1 MVAPAIVHAGE
12 RLLPRV
18 PGALVWPIAQAL
30 GSIAYAASPGS
41 REAVRANLAVVAP
54 GREGPAMVR
63 HIFTEQ
69 SRNYLDIF
77 RLLRMD
83 RASLRAGVEKRGWER
98 FTEAHAEGKGVI
110 VASAHLGP
118 ISVVGQILVAHG
130 FDTVLPIEVERS
142 EMQRAVNRARATMG
156 LQLVHTDTPLAV
168 VRALRQG
175 KVFGLLADRA
185 VTGVGERVE
194 FFGREALL
202 PSAHI
207 ALALRTGAP
216 VIPAFSLRDRGQ
228 LVASFEPRLPLVPS
242 GDRDA
247 DIRAGVARWARV
259 LEDYVSRFP
268 EQWTVFE
275 RVWSAPS

>member
-12 RLLPRV
+12 RVLPILPAR
-18 PGALVWPIAQAL
+18 LVWPIAEAL
-30 GSIAYAASPGS
+30 GSVAYAASPAA
-41 REAVRANLAVVAP
+41 RAAVRANLAVIAP
-54 GREGPAMVR
+54 ERAGAAMAR
-63 HIFTEQ
+63 HIFAEQ

-77 RLLRMD
+77 RLVRMKSE
-83 RASLRAGVEKRGWER
+83 ALRAVVEKRGWER
-98 FTEAHAEGKGVI
+98 FVEAHAEGKGVI

-130 FDTVLPIEVERS
+130 YETVLPIEIERS
-142 EMQRAVNRARATMG
+142 EMQRAVNRARASMG

-185 VTGVGERVE
+185 VTGVGERVG

-207 ALALRTGAP
+207 ALGLRTGAP
-216 VIPAFSLRDRGQ
+216 VIPAFSLRDRGT
-228 LVASFEPRLPLVPS
+228 LVASFEERLPLVAT
-242 GDRDA
+242 GDREA
-247 DIRAGVARWARV
+247 DVRRGIALWARV
-259 LEDYVSRFP
+259 LETYVRRYA

-275 RVWSAPS
+275 RVWSDA

>member
-1 MVAPAIVHAGE
+1 MVAPALVHAGE
-12 RLLPRV
+12 RVLPAI
-18 PGALVWPIAQAL
+18 PGGLVWPIAQGL
-30 GSIAYAASPGS
+30 GSIAYFASPGT
-41 REAVRANLAVVAP
+41 RAAVRANLAVVAP
-54 GREGPAMVR
+54 GRDGAGMVR
-63 HIFTEQ
+63 HIFAEQ

-77 RLLRMD
+77 RLTRTD
-83 RASLRAGVEKRGWER
+83 AAALRAGVEKRGWER

-118 ISVVGQILVAHG
+118 ISVVGQILVASG
-130 FDTVLPIEVERS
+130 YDTVLPIEVEHS
-142 EMQRAVNRARATMG
+142 EVQRAVNRARAALG
-156 LQLVHTDTPLAV
+156 LRLVRTDTPLAV

-185 VTGVGERVE
+185 VTGVGVRVA

-207 ALALRTGAP
+207 ALGLRTGAP
-216 VIPAFSLRDRGQ
+216 VIPAFSLRDRGR

-242 GDRDA
+242 GDHDA
-247 DIRAGVARWARV
+247 DIREGVARWARV
-259 LEDYVSRFP
+259 LEEYVRRFP

-275 RVWSAPS
+275 RVWSAPA